1 MTDTTATERNSG
13 ASTPTSRR
21 VSPWWCVLAA
31 LLLVVLLLGWATSTS
46 VVEQL
51 KAQLGQQQARLAQVP
66 QAREIT
72 MLLDQ
77 QQLPAMLITHG
88 PQQSALLLQRLS
100 EVCEGSQDSM
110 QLWALGGDAKPR
122 SLNVIQSKFKT
133 LQMPITE
140 ASLQG
145 VTQLAI
151 SLENKDGVPRPVGP
165 SLPYLFQGWLVKKLI

>member
-13 ASTPTSRR
+13 ASTPASRR
-21 VSPWWCVLAA
+21 VSPWWRVLAA

-46 VVEQL
+46 MVEQL

-66 QAREIT
+66 QVREIAV
-72 MLLDQ
+72 LLDQ
-77 QQLPAMLITHG
+77 QQLPAMLITHD
-88 PQQSALLLQRLS
+88 PQQGALLLQRLS
-100 EVCEGSQDSM
+100 EVREGRQDSM

-122 SLNVIQSKFKT
+122 SLGVIQSKFKT

-140 ASLQG
+140 AALQG

-151 SLENKDGVPRPVGP
+151 SVENKDGVPEPVGP
-165 SLPYLFQGWLVKKLI
+165 SLPYLFQGWLVKKSI